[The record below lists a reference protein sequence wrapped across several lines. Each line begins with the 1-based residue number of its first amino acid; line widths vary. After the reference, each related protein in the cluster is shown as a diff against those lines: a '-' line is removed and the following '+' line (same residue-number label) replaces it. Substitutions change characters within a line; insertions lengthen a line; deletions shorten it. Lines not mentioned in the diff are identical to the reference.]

1 MWVWI
6 VADIVVNRILNIEY
20 LTSKFPIDAR
30 YSAVRRPQAEILD
43 TRNSKRASRIELR
56 ESRGGFTLTEVLLVV
71 LIIALVG
78 GAGGGLYVSTYKRLQ
93 VDRAARDFL
102 LTAQY
107 ARIMAIE
114 QQSRYTM
121 QLDAAN
127 KRFWLTTGQLDAET
141 GQTAEVEVQDFYC
154 KPVEMTDEVSFEDV
168 QITPMSMES
177 QEASDEED
185 AIAFLPNGTAQTAV
199 VQIGDGKTH
208 YAISIDAA
216 TGKATLY
223 FGTAKDIKVN
233 SVDLDAE

>member
-1 MWVWI
+1 MKVSKPKFRSRLGRALTGKI
-6 VADIVVNRILNIEY
+6 EQAGPRIP
-20 LTSKFPIDAR
+20 TGRDRS
-30 YSAVRRPQAEILD
+30 
-43 TRNSKRASRIELR
+43 
-56 ESRGGFTLTEVLLVV
+56 GGFTLTEVLLVV

-141 GQTAEVEVQDFYC
+141 GQTAEVEVQDFY
-154 KPVEMTDEVSFEDV
+154 
-168 QITPMSMES
+168 
-177 QEASDEED
+177 
-185 AIAFLPNGTAQTAV
+185 
-199 VQIGDGKTH
+199 
-208 YAISIDAA
+208 
-216 TGKATLY
+216 
-223 FGTAKDIKVN
+223 
-233 SVDLDAE
+233 